1 MDKSNYI
8 SIGKITNFFGIKGEA
23 KVGFDNESQIK
34 KAKVVYMLDDTS
46 NAELKIKS
54 IRFHK
59 NFAIIK
65 FDGID
70 DINDLLQFKGQR
82 IFIPKQTA
90 LNQLDKDEYLIQD
103 LIGCVVYNENNEKI
117 GEVVNIS
124 TNSSQDLLNIKNG
137 FGQIDLVPFVN
148 EFFPV
153 VDIKNKKIII
163 KPIEGL
169 LTWFMM

>member
-1 MDKSNYI
+1 MHDSKYV

-23 KVGFDNESQIK
+23 KVGFDNENQIK
-34 KAKVVYMLDDTS
+34 KAKVVHMLDDDS
-46 NAELKIKS
+46 KAKLEIKS

-70 DINDLLQFKGQR
+70 DINDLLQYKGQR
-82 IFIPKQTA
+82 IFIQKEEA
-90 LNQLDKDEYLIQD
+90 VKKLEKDEYLIQD
-103 LIGCVVYNENNEKI
+103 LIGCLVFDEKDEKI

-137 FGQIDLVPFVN
+137 FGQIKLVPFVN
-148 EFFPV
+148 EFFPE

-163 KPIEGL
+163 RPIEGL
-169 LTWFMM
+169 LS